1 MFQFLR
7 LLRRQLLYF
16 IKSSIGVLGAW
27 LMVGITISY
36 YHPSDGYFD
45 TDDFDLRI
53 FAGLAV
59 ASVALLTLR
68 RNSVVQQAEFVSD
81 YISRFYTDDNL
92 WNTYHQLIYR
102 YWDERFKVVH
112 EVATEKGY
120 IQTMEDRIK
129 SSSNGGSRPPVAI
142 DNDLLKGALK
152 DKGMEGPTYHPWIFQ
167 GCDEEKQIDAL
178 LGFLNGVDYYCAKGH
193 IGVGEIY
200 RHMGTHLLT
209 LRSREVISEYFKV
222 NDLAWETAK
231 FQRHWGVQSATKPAR
246 DLLDCIKAYDD
257 LLKIKRISTLWR

>member
-1 MFQFLR
+1 
-7 LLRRQLLYF
+7 
-16 IKSSIGVLGAW
+16 
-27 LMVGITISY
+27 MVVITISY

-45 TDDFDLRI
+45 TDGFDLRI
-53 FAGLAV
+53 FAGLVV

-81 YISRFYTDDNL
+81 YISRLYTDENL

-102 YWDERFKVVH
+102 YWDERFAIVH
-112 EVATEKGY
+112 EVADKAKHIETMKVR
-120 IQTMEDRIK
+120 IQ
-129 SSSNGGSRPPVAI
+129 SPSNGKPKPPTAV
-142 DNDLLKGALK
+142 DNTSLEEALK
-152 DKGMEGPTYHPWIFQ
+152 KKNMDLDGPTYHPWIFQ
-167 GCDEEKQIDAL
+167 GCDEEKRIDAL

-193 IGVGEIY
+193 ISVGEIY

-231 FQRHWGVQSATKPAR
+231 FQGHWGVQSATKRAR

-257 LLKIKRISTLWR
+257 LLKIKRISTLWKNQGKKG